1 MKFISK
7 LDYYAIKP
15 NLALGKNDAY
25 HSSFGG
31 LITLMI
37 FSSILYIFIDFSRNM
52 ITKADPAIK
61 TSFNFH
67 DIEPTVDLKD
77 LGLLMFLYDRSKN
90 KYISD
95 STIAY
100 FEAKIVK
107 TTELEEGGFNEV
119 SIGLEIE
126 PCSIERFKPTYLHEY
141 LKRLGITKSY
151 CLKQDQNHEETI
163 SGGWGE
169 PEYDYMNI
177 ELRRCSGTSPDGL
190 PCKSKAEI
198 DEVFKNAIAG
208 VNIIDA
214 VLHLEDYNNPHK
226 KMVKS
231 IHTFTSNQIHKEYI
245 IDLSL
250 GRINTDSGWLLESK
264 TEEEFLKVTGERE
277 MTKLI
282 SEAETGSVASF
293 VIQMTNIEQVYDR
306 TYDKL
311 QDVFARAGRFR
322 YIEEC
327 RKINSKYFE

>member
-37 FSSILYIFIDFSRNM
+37 FSAILYIFVDFSRNM

-61 TSFNFH
+61 TSLNFH
-67 DIEPTVDLKD
+67 DIEPSVDLKD
-77 LGLLMFLYDRSKN
+77 LGLLMFLYNRSQN

-100 FEAKIVK
+100 FDAKIIK
-107 TTELEEGGFNEV
+107 TTELEEGGFSEV
-119 SIGLEIE
+119 SVPLEIE
-126 PCSIERFKPTYLHEY
+126 ACSVERFKPSSLHEY

-151 CLKQDQNHEETI
+151 CIKQEQSHDEII

-177 ELRRCSGTSPDGL
+177 ELKRCSGISPDGR

-198 DEVFKNAIAG
+198 DEVFKNSIAG

-214 VLHLEDYNNPHK
+214 VLHLEEYSEPHK

-250 GRINTDSGWLLESK
+250 GRIKTDSGWLLESK

-282 SEAETGSVASF
+282 SESETGSVVSF
-293 VIQMTNIEQVYDR
+293 VIQMTNIEHVYDR
-306 TYDKL
+306 TYDKI
-311 QDVFARAGRFR
+311 QDVFARAGTKL
-322 YIEEC
+322 Y
-327 RKINSKYFE
+327 